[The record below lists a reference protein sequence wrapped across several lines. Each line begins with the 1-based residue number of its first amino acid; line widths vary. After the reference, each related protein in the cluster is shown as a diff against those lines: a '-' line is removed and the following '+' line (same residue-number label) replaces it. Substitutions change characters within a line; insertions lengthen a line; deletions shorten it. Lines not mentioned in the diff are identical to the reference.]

1 MKNGS
6 PWSCFLVDTWF
17 TGRICC
23 SHCRDAGND
32 AADADILIERPSC
45 TDVREIDSFVQDL
58 RAISSE
64 GTSTLRAQREVNDTP
79 SEHNTLT
86 RATVY
91 RSRGRHNIDL
101 QYIHREYF
109 NRRERTKNVQT
120 DANLHAIIHN

>member
-1 MKNGS
+1 M
-6 PWSCFLVDTWF
+6 
-17 TGRICC
+17 CC

-101 QYIHREYF
+101 QHIRPEYF
-109 NRRERTKNVQT
+109 NRRERTKNVQA